1 MALVKVTVK
10 CPHCKVDHEEY
21 DATQYDDKEKYLA
34 YWNIPFN
41 TPEAEEAWKQKQEMT
56 PKEAP
61 MVMPDIEGHISMA
74 DGTWVSS
81 RSKHRENLKRNN
93 CIELGNDV
101 PTQQKT
107 HEFSRKDHEARK
119 REIAEITY
127 SKLNYR

>member
-34 YWNIPFN
+34 YWNIPFES
-41 TPEAEEAWKQKQEMT
+41 PEAEEAWQAKLNMT

-101 PTQQKT
+101 PTQQKV
-107 HEFSRKDHEARK
+107 HEFSRKEQQERK
-119 REIAEITY
+119 RQIAEIAY

>member
-34 YWNIPFN
+34 YWNIPFD
-41 TPEAEEAWKQKQEMT
+41 TPQAEEAWQAKLEMT

-101 PTQQKT
+101 PTQQKV
-107 HEFSRKDHEARK
+107 HEFSKKEQQERK
-119 REIAEITY
+119 RQIAEIAY

>member
-1 MALVKVTVK
+1 MGL
-10 CPHCKVDHEEY
+10 
-21 DATQYDDKEKYLA
+21 
-34 YWNIPFN
+34 
-41 TPEAEEAWKQKQEMT
+41 EEAKRSWLDKVAMKSR
-56 PKEAP
+56 EAP

-93 CIELGNDV
+93 CVELGNDA

-107 HEFSRKDHEARK
+107 IEFSRKDQEARK
-119 REIAEITY
+119 RQIAEIAY

>member
-1 MALVKVTVK
+1 MI
-10 CPHCKVDHEEY
+10 CPNCGYSQGYHVEAKKTDEEFFL
-21 DATQYDDKEKYLA
+21 E
-34 YWNIPFN
+34 WWIP
-41 TPEAEEAWKQKQEMT
+41 TIGEEAAKASWQDKLAMKSRV
-56 PKEAP
+56 AP
-61 MVMPDIEGHISMA
+61 TVISDIEGHISMA

-81 RSKHRENLKRNN
+81 RSKHRENLKRNG

-107 HEFSRKDHEARK
+107 HEFTRKEHEARK